1 MIQNFFLT
9 DCTYKLKTES
19 EYVLQIVTLSVTMQL
34 DTGEQDTELSMY
46 KRLYNIDS
54 NNYSRSKIDFS
65 LTVKAVTLILFGY
78 FIC

>member
-46 KRLYNIDS
+46 NRLYNIDS
-54 NNYSRSKIDFS
+54 NNYGRSKIP
-65 LTVKAVTLILFGY
+65 GY
-78 FIC
+78 